1 MERLVNELSS
11 FVDTGFLA
19 TPRGPDGRFFPIK
32 TPADLADLRS
42 DPALVERFGAV

>member
-32 TPADLADLRS
+32 TPADLDALRADPSL
-42 DPALVERFGAV
+42 ALRFGAV